1 MKTRKILIKGINI
14 ALLVAAMGLTQSCH
28 DDFLDEELTT
38 QRNTDYYKTDE
49 GIQSLVIG
57 GYYRMFAVPF
67 AGEVMMTSMNSGTD
81 EFVIGGDDSNGV
93 WNNYTVAFQSRI
105 NAINSNTISMER
117 QWDDTY
123 LGIHIANQIIKYATE
138 SSSTSTAIKQTAL
151 GEGYFFRAY
160 SYLRL
165 VRQFGGVPLKTNVTT
180 TVETEFTRATPQE
193 IYDLI
198 VADFTQAYNLLA
210 NTGAPAKITK
220 DAAAH
225 YLAKALLSRASE
237 INDTWNSST
246 KQADLN
252 QTVTLCDEV
261 ISRHALAANY
271 SALWN
276 FTAPNSANES
286 LPELILSAQFTS
298 DPGATAKN
306 FMHVVFASKY
316 DDLPMMKRDLT
327 GMRPYSRLAP
337 SYYTYE
343 NYDLV
348 NDSRL
353 WKSFRT
359 KHRLNNASGSYYV
372 KGDLGIMYVI
382 NDINDNTFAQRKYNN
397 DPGILYTRTFT
408 ENGNPVTTTKTIPS
422 VYVAHNASNQLLTL
436 EPRFPSLSKHF
447 DASRLGINETNGFR
461 DEILARSAE
470 TYLIAAEA
478 KIKLAAM
485 GSGSY
490 NDALTYINAVRDR
503 ASFKAGENR
512 AAYVDGGAAFASSTA
527 SVPNDNSYMT
537 ENSYYEST
545 HIATTTAATSLAVT
559 NINAL
564 PTEDERVIARLGY
577 SSDYDRMMCFLLN
590 ERSRELCGEF
600 HRWEDLSRTKTL
612 VKRVQAYNP
621 TASANVQDKHLLRPI
636 PQTFLDLVTS
646 GGVPLSPAQKQA
658 MQNPGY

>member
-1 MKTRKILIKGINI
+1 MKTHKIVMKGINI
-14 ALLVAAMGLTQSCH
+14 ALLIAAMSLTQSCH
-28 DDFLDEELTT
+28 DDFLDEDLTT
-38 QRNTDYYKTDE
+38 QRNTEYYKTDE

-57 GYYRMFAVPF
+57 GYYRMFSIPF
-67 AGEVMMTSMNSGTD
+67 AGEVQMTSMNSGTD

-93 WNNYTVAFQSRI
+93 WNNYAVAFQSRI
-105 NAINSNTISMER
+105 NAINSNTVSMQQ

-123 LGIHIANQIIKYATE
+123 LGIHIANQIIQYASE

-165 VRQFGGVPLKTNVTT
+165 VRQFGGVPLKLNVTT
-180 TVETEFTRATPQE
+180 TVETEFARATPQQ
-193 IYDLI
+193 IFDQI
-198 VADFTQAYNLLA
+198 IADFTQAYSLLS
-210 NTGAPAKITK
+210 NTGAPSKITK

-225 YLAKALLSRASE
+225 YLAKSLLTRASE
-237 INDTWNSST
+237 INDSWNSAT

-252 QTVTLCDEV
+252 QVVTLCDEV

-271 SALWN
+271 KDLWN
-276 FTAPNSANES
+276 FTAPNGANET
-286 LPELILSAQFTS
+286 LPELILSAQFTN

-316 DDLPMMKRDLT
+316 DDLPFMKRDLT

-337 SYYTYE
+337 SYFTYE
-343 NYDLV
+343 AYDLV
-348 NDSRL
+348 NDSRF

-359 KHRLNNASGSYYV
+359 KHRLNNASGSLYV
-372 KGDLGIMYVI
+372 NGDVGLMYII
-382 NDINDNTFAQRKYNN
+382 NDKNDNTYTQTKYLNTIIY
-397 DPGILYTRTFT
+397 P
-408 ENGNPVTTTKTIPS
+408 TTGKTIPS
-422 VYVAHNASNQLLTL
+422 VYVAHASDGRSLLS

-461 DEILARSAE
+461 DEILARSAD
-470 TYLIAAEA
+470 TYLLAAEA
-478 KIKLAAM
+478 KIRLAAL

-490 NDALTYINAVRDR
+490 NDALTYINTVR
-503 ASFKAGENR
+503 AR
-512 AAYVDGGAAFASSTA
+512 AAFKGGEVRSDYVDGGAAFPSSA
-527 SVPNDNSYMT
+527 AKDPNINSYMP
-537 ENSYYEST
+537 ENSYFEST
-545 HIATTTAATSLAVT
+545 HLAATTAATSLAVT
-559 NINAL
+559 SISTL
-564 PTEDERVIARLGY
+564 PVEDERVIARLGY

-590 ERSRELCGEF
+590 ERTRELCGEF

-621 TASANVQDKHLLRPI
+621 TAAPNIQEKHYLRPI
-636 PQTFLDLVTS
+636 PQTFLDLITA
-646 GGVPLSPAQKQA
+646 GGVPLSPEQKQA